1 MATPLSERPG
11 VLGAF
16 ARFYR
21 RTYLGDY
28 VGFVL
33 LQAAYLITKFLITP
47 VHRPFLISDLRIS
60 HEYANPERVT
70 TYENFLYAGVAPL
83 VVIVLYCVAVRPGFH
98 RSHVTILGFLI
109 SLSFS
114 GFLTHVFKN
123 AIGRARPDLLARCVI
138 KKGTP
143 ADVLVTISVC
153 EQTDQYKLNDGWR
166 SFPSGHSSFAWAGLG
181 YLSLF
186 LAGQLHTLR
195 PRTDLARVLVTVCP
209 LLGAFLVAASRT
221 ADYRHDVYDVTA
233 GSILGFIV
241 ALFGYRRYYPSPLS
255 PNCHL
260 PFPSPLDDTKAER
273 RLPSAR
279 QDEEDARSQAES
291 FDLNDLTEE
300 EDEDESHERQPLTTG
315 NGTQSRGKPKRG
327 DSE

>member
-1 MATPLSERPG
+1 MATPLSERSG

-28 VGFVL
+28 IGFVL
-33 LQAAYLITKFLITP
+33 LQAAYFITKFLITP

-60 HEYANPERVT
+60 HEYADPERVT
-70 TYENFLYAGVAPL
+70 TYENFLYAGVGPL

-98 RSHVTILGFLI
+98 RSHVTILGFLF

-221 ADYRHDVYDVTA
+221 ADYRHVRIPMNLNRA
-233 GSILGFIV
+233 RRCGSGSSRFMFSLTG
-241 ALFGYRRYYPSPLS
+241 ATGCLRRDGRIDPRLR
-255 PNCHL
+255 CCDIWIQAIL
-260 PFPSPLDDTKAER
+260 PFSI
-273 RLPSAR
+273 
-279 QDEEDARSQAES
+279 
-291 FDLNDLTEE
+291 
-300 EDEDESHERQPLTTG
+300 QP
-315 NGTQSRGKPKRG
+315 
-327 DSE
+327 